1 MSTTSEAAAVTEPAM
16 SEPVATAATS
26 SPMGFLR
33 PTPDQE
39 QQMAAALLVID
50 PRMTNADRYVGRTVD
65 TCDDI
70 RNGEITGDALV
81 ARIQQR
87 FSGGTMPDFSPEQA
101 QQVID
106 SVVQVW
112 CH

>member
-1 MSTTSEAAAVTEPAM
+1 
-16 SEPVATAATS
+16 
-26 SPMGFLR
+26 
-33 PTPDQE
+33 
-39 QQMAAALLVID
+39 MAAALLVID
-50 PRMTNADRYVGRTVD
+50 PRMTNADRYIRRTVD

-70 RNGEITGDALV
+70 RGGEITGEALV

-101 QQVID
+101 QKVID
-106 SVVQVW
+106 AVVQVW